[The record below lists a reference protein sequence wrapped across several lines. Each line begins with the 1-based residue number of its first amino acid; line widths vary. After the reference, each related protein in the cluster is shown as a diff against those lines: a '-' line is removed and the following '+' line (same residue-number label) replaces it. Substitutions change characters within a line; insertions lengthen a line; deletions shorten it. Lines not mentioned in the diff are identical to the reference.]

1 MEALPALLSGVVTFA
16 FAFGAAVPQD
26 AAPAKQKP
34 AKSLD
39 EKDFQKSFAA
49 LTDLGDAGKWAEEK
63 KALRR
68 LLDDAGDQP
77 WVHAHRT
84 EILDEMKRAAI
95 RAAVPQPDPAT
106 LIQGKLVRWDRK
118 SGDLTVTYG
127 PGQWDDFAKVGKF
140 LVHPAVFDEVAT
152 VKFDGDKFDW
162 AGEGF
167 LGILVGLHDDELVFV
182 GIGARQEHGGAS
194 YSPARTV
201 IVRAVG
207 GKSETLA
214 TEPRAPN
221 YGDHYE
227 IEIAIGIREIAVNCN
242 GTRLGSGKLPA
253 GSHGRIG
260 FTSRG
265 PFKHVT
271 LRGRAST
278 AWLQGKMDAAT
289 HDAEAKF
296 LEKWKVEDELPP
308 WLSSGATA
316 ATPAAP
322 AADAAPRRLPWPT
335 TVAQSRLVEGFDKD
349 LKDGHPEKVLAAV
362 SHLSSSALPAD
373 VRDYYQLRANA
384 EMGSLGDEAERLDA
398 FVKRNPDFASGLYF
412 HACLQMESYAFEDAA
427 REFAALRGKY
437 EPADELLER
446 LALVDLLRG
455 KREEA
460 QQVLRDAR
468 AAGTSSPKLD
478 ALEQVFVH
486 LQRGPNFPRRF
497 EQESQ
502 HFALATDLDND
513 TARASLRVLEESYAI
528 SEQVFGRSEGP
539 AVRFPVFLFS
549 GQTGY
554 VEFAGTYSKMA
565 HSTAGMYSP
574 VFKHLLVWNLPD
586 RAEISRTLRHEATHQ
601 YLDMLGYHVPVW
613 FNEGLATYVEY
624 IASASPTDVKS
635 GAVNA
640 PMVRGLLE
648 QKRDAIP
655 LARLIHYGPSQ
666 FYGRASITYAEAWA
680 FVHFMRH
687 ASTFAGGGGSSS
699 GVGGGGGAAAS
710 SSAAGAADPAPE
722 EIHRRLIAALKDKA
736 TPEEVVRRAFDG
748 VDMNR
753 LQDRFW
759 QHVAAMEASTR
770 GK

>member
-1 MEALPALLSGVVTFA
+1 MEALPALLSGIVVFA
-16 FAFGAAVPQD
+16 IGAAVPQD
-26 AAPAKQKP
+26 AAPAKPKP
-34 AKSLD
+34 AKELD
-39 EKDFQKSFAA
+39 EKGFLKSFAA

-95 RAAVPQPDPAT
+95 RTAVPQPDPAT

-127 PGQWDDFAKVGKF
+127 PGEWNDFAKVGNF
-140 LVHPAVFDEVAT
+140 LVHPAVFDEVVT

-162 AGEGF
+162 SGEGF
-167 LGILVGLHDDELVFV
+167 LGILVGMHDDELVYV
-182 GIGARQEHGGAS
+182 AISARQEHGGTS
-194 YSPARTV
+194 YSPAKT
-201 IVRAVG
+201 ILIRAVG
-207 GKSETLA
+207 KKTETLA
-214 TEPRAPN
+214 SEPRAPN

-227 IEIAIGIREIAVNCN
+227 IEVAIGIKEIAVNCN
-242 GTRLGSGKLPA
+242 GTRLAAGKRPA

-260 FTSRG
+260 FSSRG

-308 WLSSGATA
+308 WLSSGASA
-316 ATPAAP
+316 ATPAEP
-322 AADAAPRRLPWPT
+322 AADAAPRRLPWT
-335 TVAQSRLVEGFDKD
+335 MSVAQSRLAEGFDKE
-349 LKDGHPEKVLAAV
+349 LKDGHPDKVLAAV
-362 SHLSSSALPAD
+362 TRLSSSELPAD
-373 VRDYYQLRANA
+373 VRDYYQLRASS

-398 FVKRNPDFASGLYF
+398 FVKRNPEFVCGLYF
-412 HACLQMESYAFEDAA
+412 HACLQMERYAFDDAA
-427 REFAALRGKY
+427 RELAALRGKY
-437 EPADELLER
+437 EPADELLGR
-446 LALVDLLRG
+446 LALVDLLRA
-455 KREEA
+455 KPEEA

-478 ALEQVFVH
+478 GLEQVVVH

-502 HFALATDLDND
+502 HFSLATDLDND

-528 SEQVFGRSEGP
+528 CEQIFGKSDGP
-539 AVRFPVFLFS
+539 TVRFPVYLFS

-574 VFKHLLVWNLPD
+574 VFKHLLIWNLPD

-613 FNEGLATYVEY
+613 LNEGLATYVEQ
-624 IASASPTDVKS
+624 IASSNRSDVK
-635 GAVNA
+635 GGTIDA

-648 QKRDAIP
+648 HQRDAIA
-655 LARLIHYGPSQ
+655 LSRLVHYGPSQ
-666 FYGRASITYAEAWA
+666 FYARASITYAEAWA

-687 ASTFAGGGGSSS
+687 ASAFATGGGSGS
-699 GVGGGGGAAAS
+699 GAGGGGGAAGS
-710 SSAAGAADPAPE
+710 KSAAAPDPSPE
-722 EIHRRLIAALKDKA
+722 EIHRRLIAAMKEKV
-736 TPEEVVRRAFDG
+736 TPEELVRRAFDG

-753 LQDRFW
+753 LQARYW
-759 QHVAAMEASTR
+759 EHVTAMEASTH